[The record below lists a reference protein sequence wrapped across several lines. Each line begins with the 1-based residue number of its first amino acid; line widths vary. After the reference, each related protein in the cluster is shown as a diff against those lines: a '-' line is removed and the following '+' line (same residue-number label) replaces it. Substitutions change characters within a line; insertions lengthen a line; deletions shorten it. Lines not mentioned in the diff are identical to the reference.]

1 MSYRE
6 ILVQVDEAVAGRR
19 RAEVASDLA
28 RRFGARLSGTFLRSD
43 LMKSPGAV
51 DFLAYLGPT
60 EIDALVR
67 DHAAAVEA
75 CAGKARA
82 SLDAA
87 AGKAGVALEWR
98 PVAGDSNGE
107 LVRLARQA
115 DLTVFPP
122 RAVAR
127 LARHSID
134 AATLALDCG
143 GPVLVVPDDWSAGSV
158 GRRVLV
164 AWNGS
169 RESSRAVRDAWP
181 FLEAAEAL
189 TVLMVSPEAESD
201 VDLLGWLRAHGCTAS
216 LEIDRRP
223 DAHAVDAVRDWV
235 GNTRADLVVMGLYG
249 RSRLREFVLGGVSRA
264 MLDRPPA
271 PLLLSH

>member
-6 ILVQVDEAVAGRR
+6 ILVQVDDTAGGRR
-19 RAEVASDLA
+19 RADVASELA
-28 RRFGARLSGTFLRSD
+28 HRFGSQLAGTFLKAE
-43 LMKSPGAV
+43 LMQSPGAV
-51 DFLAYLGPT
+51 DFLAYLTPA
-60 EIDALVR
+60 EIDAFVR

-75 CAGKARA
+75 AAGKARA
-82 SLDAA
+82 LLDAA
-87 AGKAGVALEWR
+87 ADKAGVTPEWR

-107 LVRLARQA
+107 LVRLAREA

-122 RAVAR
+122 RAVTR
-127 LARHSID
+127 LSTHGVD
-134 AATLALDCG
+134 AATLALACG
-143 GPVLVVPDDWSAGSV
+143 GPLLVVPDDWPARSV

-169 RESSRAVRDAWP
+169 REASRAVRDAWP
-181 FLEAAEAL
+181 FLEGAESL
-189 TVLMVSPEAESD
+189 TVLTVSPDAEADES
-201 VDLLGWLRAHGCTAS
+201 LRRWLRSHGCTAS

-223 DAHAVDAVRDWV
+223 DSRAADAVREWA
-235 GNTRADLVVMGLYG
+235 GNVDADLVVMGLYG